1 MHFYNAACCVS
12 LTIPS
17 NVDQPLSYA
26 AQQPLHLIFGP
37 NILIL
42 ISLLHIP
49 LIPSLKE
56 DDSTPLNNDNSI

>member
-26 AQQPLHLIFGP
+26 AQQPLHPIFGP

-49 LIPSLKE
+49 FPSLKE
-56 DDSTPLNNDNSI
+56 ERSTLFK